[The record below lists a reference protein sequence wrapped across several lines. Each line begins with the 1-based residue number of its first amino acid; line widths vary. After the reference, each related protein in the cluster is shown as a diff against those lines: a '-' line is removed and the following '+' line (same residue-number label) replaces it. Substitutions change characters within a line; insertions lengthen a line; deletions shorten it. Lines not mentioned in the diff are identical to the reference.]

1 MSRFFFP
8 GLLASVLIVLF
19 ADEILAQ
26 SARVNQEDYKIHIKK
41 SGEEIKV
48 DGILDETIWTT
59 SEVATDFWMSEP
71 IDGEKVPDEY
81 DTEAMITYDDQFIYV
96 AAKCHSPDPVLMTT
110 LKRDNGDIWSG
121 DVFYVNIDPLNETT
135 NGFVFVTN
143 TAGVQFEALL
153 GGGSFLRGGG
163 GGGGNFTQAWDQTW
177 FSEAKV
183 YDDYWTVEIAIPFKS
198 LRFAEKGEWGINFS
212 RGLSSQNQFHSWVP
226 IPVQFMTIDLGH
238 TGALVWDDVPKSSK
252 SNISVIPYVLGSTNR
267 NIEDGEDAVNNA
279 RVGGD
284 AKIAITPSLNLDLT
298 INPDF
303 SQVDVDE
310 QVTNLTT
317 VNIRFPERRLFFLEN
332 SDIFSEIG
340 IPPMRPFFS
349 RRIGLDEDGAPIPI
363 TYGARLSG
371 NVNKDLRIGVMNLQT
386 RETNEFSGQ
395 NYTSLSINQ
404 QIFGR
409 SQLKGYFHN
418 RQSTTEDGN
427 ALNDYNRIGGVEYTY
442 LSNDGKWR
450 GIAGLG
456 LSWSPELTDDNYFYN
471 IAIGRDTRNFSFYSN
486 LAGVGNN
493 YRSDVGFIPRLDHF
507 DAVQDT
513 TVQIGFHHGFTT
525 ATYRIIPKDNSTINQ
540 HAIGVRNILDY
551 TRDGLKLIQNR
562 TIASYTLILSN
573 TSSFDISFNHD
584 NQGLQRPFA
593 FTEAEPLPVA
603 RYTFNYI
610 EANYESDNRKQFSYS
625 LGVLRGGFY
634 NGDRTQYAVRLN
646 YRTQPWGNFALNFT
660 YNEIEFPI
668 EFGSEELFL
677 ISPRIDIN
685 FSRDIFWTTFLQYNT
700 QAENFNINSRLQWR
714 FKPLSDLF
722 LVYTDNY
729 ATDIW
734 GPTNRGIVL
743 KMNYWL
749 NL

>member
-1 MSRFFFP
+1 MFRYALS
-8 GLLASVLIVLF
+8 LLFISITICTFSSKVVCQ
-19 ADEILAQ
+19 AQ
-26 SARVNQEDYKIHIKK
+26 RVNQEDYKIDMLKTTEEVIID
-41 SGEEIKV
+41 GVLNEEI
-48 DGILDETIWTT
+48 WTK
-59 SEVATDFWMSEP
+59 SDVATDFWMSEP

-96 AAKCHSPDPVLMTT
+96 GAKCHSPDPVLMTT

-153 GGGSFLRGGG
+153 GGGSFVRGGG

-183 YDDYWTVEIAIPFKS
+183 YDNYWTVEIAIPFKS
-198 LRFAEKGEWGINFS
+198 LRYADKGEWGINFS

-238 TGALVWDDVPKSSK
+238 TGALIWDDVPENSK
-252 SNISVIPYVLGSTNR
+252 SNISVIPYVLASTNR
-267 NIEDGEDAVNNA
+267 NIEDAEDAVNNL

-340 IPPMRPFFS
+340 IPPIRPFFS
-349 RRIGLDEDGAPIPI
+349 RRIGLDANGGALPI
-363 TYGARLSG
+363 TYCARLSG

-386 RETNEFSGQ
+386 RETEEFSGQ
-395 NYTSLSINQ
+395 NYTSLSVNQ
-404 QIFGR
+404 QVFGR
-409 SQLKGYFHN
+409 SQFKGYFHN
-418 RQSTTEDGN
+418 RQNTTDDN
-427 ALNDYNRIGGVEYTY
+427 DPLNDYNRVGGFEYTY
-442 LSNDGKWR
+442 LSNDSKWR
-450 GIAGLG
+450 GIAGFG
-456 LSWSPELTDDNYFYN
+456 LSWSPELTNDNYLYN
-471 IAIGRDTRNFSFYSN
+471 VAIGRDTRTFSFYTN
-486 LAGVGNN
+486 VAGVGNN

-507 DAVQDT
+507 DAALDT

-525 ATYRIIPKDNSTINQ
+525 ASYRLFPEISATINS
-540 HAIGVRNILDY
+540 HVFNVRNILDY
-551 TRDGLKLIQNR
+551 TKDGLDLIQNR
-562 TIASYTLILSN
+562 TIVSYELNMNN
-573 TSSFDISFNHD
+573 TSGVFFNFNHER
-584 NQGLQRPFA
+584 QGLIRPFT
-593 FTEAEPLPVA
+593 FTENPLPVG
-603 RYTFNYI
+603 RYNFNYAEI
-610 EANYESDNRKQFSYS
+610 GYDSDVRKNFNYGLSY
-625 LGVLRGGFY
+625 LNGGFY
-634 NGDRTQYAVRLN
+634 NGNRTQYVLRLS
-646 YRTQPWGNFALNFT
+646 YRTQPWGNFGVNFN
-660 YNEIEFPI
+660 YNQLDLLS
-668 EFGSEELFL
+668 EFGESEFYLVSSRME
-677 ISPRIDIN
+677 IN
-685 FSRDIFWTTFLQYNT
+685 FSRNIFWTTFLQFNT
-700 QAENFNINSRLQWR
+700 QQENFNINSRLQWR

-722 LVYTDNY
+722 LVYTENY
-729 ATDIW
+729 NTDIW
-734 GPTNRGIVL
+734 GARNRGVVL
-743 KMNYWL
+743 KMNYWI

>member
-1 MSRFFFP
+1 MCKS
-8 GLLASVLIVLF
+8 LLSYLF
-19 ADEILAQ
+19 CFILVSATWQYADGQ
-26 SARVNQEDYKIHIKK
+26 TQRVNQEDYHINIQK
-41 SGEEIKV
+41 STEEINV
-48 DGILDETIWTT
+48 DGILDESIWSTA
-59 SEVATDFWMSEP
+59 EVATDFWMSEP

-81 DTEAMITYDDQFIYV
+81 DTEAMITYDDQYIYV

-153 GGGSFLRGGG
+153 GGGAFRRGGG
-163 GGGGNFTQAWDQTW
+163 GGGGNITNAWDQTW

-183 YDDYWTVEIAIPFKS
+183 HDGYWTVEMAIPFKS
-198 LRFAEKGEWGINFS
+198 LRYAEKGEWGINFS

-226 IPVQFMTIDLGH
+226 IPLQFMTIDLGH

-252 SNISVIPYVLGSTNR
+252 SNISLIPYVLGSSNV
-267 NIEDGEDAVNNA
+267 NIEDGEPAVNTG
-279 RVGGD
+279 RIGGD

-363 TYGARLSG
+363 AYGARLSG
-371 NVNKDLRIGVMNLQT
+371 NLNKDLRIGVMNLQT
-386 RETNEFSGQ
+386 NRTDEFAAQ
-395 NYTSLSINQ
+395 NYTSVSLNQ
-404 QIFGR
+404 QVFGR
-409 SQLKGYFHN
+409 SQIKGYFHN
-418 RQSTTEDGN
+418 RQSTSADVDP
-427 ALNDYNRIGGVEYTY
+427 LKDYNRIGGAEYTY
-442 LSNDGKWR
+442 LSNDSKWR

-456 LSWSPELTDDNYFYN
+456 FSWSPELTDDNYFYN
-471 IAIGRDTRNFSFYSN
+471 LAIGRDTRKFSFYTN
-486 LAGVGNN
+486 VAGVGNN

-507 DAVQDT
+507 DAEQDT

-525 ATYRIIPKDNSTINQ
+525 LTYRLFPEESDAINSHI
-540 HAIGVRNILDY
+540 IGVRNILDY
-551 TRDGLKLIQNR
+551 ARDGFELIQNR
-562 TIASYTLILSN
+562 TILSYNLNLNN
-573 TSSFDISFNHD
+573 TSEIGFSYNHD
-584 NQGLQRPFA
+584 RQGLLRPFA
-593 FTEAEPLPVA
+593 FTEDDPLPVGS
-603 RYTFNYI
+603 YTFNYFEI
-610 EANYESDNRKQFSYS
+610 GYDSDRRKNFNY
-625 LGVLRGGFY
+625 GVSFLNGGFY
-634 NGDRTQYAVRLN
+634 NGDRTQYTARLE
-646 YRTQPWGNFALNFT
+646 YRTQPWGNFGVNFV
-660 YNEIEFPI
+660 YNQLTFPSDFGESEF
-668 EFGSEELFL
+668 FL
-677 ISPRIDIN
+677 ISPRAEIN
-685 FSRDIFWTTFLQYNT
+685 FSRNIFWTTFLQFNT
-700 QAENFNINSRLQWR
+700 QRENFNINSRLQWR
-714 FKPLSDLF
+714 FKPLSDIF
-722 LVYTDNY
+722 IVYTDNY

-734 GPTNRGIVL
+734 AARNRGIVL
-743 KMNYWL
+743 KVNYWI

>member
-1 MSRFFFP
+1 MLISMSFRV
-8 GLLASVLIVLF
+8 S
-19 ADEILAQ
+19 AQ
-26 SARVNQEDYKIHIKK
+26 AERVNQEDYKIHIQKVA
-41 SGEEIKV
+41 EEINI
-48 DGILDETIWTT
+48 DGILDEGVWSTA
-59 SEVATDFWMSEP
+59 EVATDFWMSEP

-81 DTEAMITYDDQFIYV
+81 DTEAMITYDDQYIYI

-110 LKRDNGDIWSG
+110 LKRDNGDIWDG

-143 TAGVQFEALL
+143 TSGVQFEALL
-153 GGGSFLRGGG
+153 GGGAFRRGGG
-163 GGGGNFTQAWDQTW
+163 GGGSSITNAWDQTW

-183 YDDYWTVEIAIPFKS
+183 YDDYWTIEMAIPFKS
-198 LRFAEKGEWGINFS
+198 LRYGDKERWGINFS

-226 IPVQFMTIDLGH
+226 IPLQFMTIDLGH
-238 TGALVWDDVPKSSK
+238 TGALVWDNAPKKST
-252 SNISVIPYVLGSTNR
+252 SNISVVPYVLASTNKD
-267 NIEDGEDAVNNA
+267 IENAQDAVNVA

-284 AKIAITPSLNLDLT
+284 AKVAVTPSLNLDLT

-371 NVNKDLRIGVMNLQT
+371 NINKDLRIGVMNLQT
-386 RETNEFSGQ
+386 RQTDEFSGQ
-395 NYTSLSINQ
+395 NYTSLSVNQ
-404 QIFGR
+404 QVLGR

-427 ALNDYNRIGGVEYTY
+427 PLNDYNRVGGVEYTY
-442 LSNDGKWR
+442 LSNDSKWR
-450 GIAGLG
+450 GIAGFG

-471 IAIGRDTRNFSFYSN
+471 IAIGRDSRTFSFYSN

-507 DAVQDT
+507 DAVLDT

-525 ATYRIIPKDNSTINQ
+525 ATYRLFPENSTAINS
-540 HAIGVRNILDY
+540 HSFGVRNILDY
-551 TRDGLKLIQNR
+551 TRDELRLIQNR
-562 TIASYTLILSN
+562 TILSYQLNLNN
-573 TSSFDISFNHD
+573 TSGVSFSFNHD
-584 NQGLQRPFA
+584 QQGLIRPFA
-593 FTEAEPLPVA
+593 FTEEDPLPIG
-603 RYTFNYI
+603 RYNFNYF
-610 EANYESDNRKQFSYS
+610 EVGYNSDRRKSFNYSVSFLN
-625 LGVLRGGFY
+625 GGFY
-634 NGDRTQYAVRLN
+634 NGDRTQYIARVA
-646 YRTQPWGNFALNFT
+646 YRTQPWGNFGVNFV
-660 YNEIEFPI
+660 YNQLTFPSDFGESEF
-668 EFGSEELFL
+668 FL
-677 ISPRIDIN
+677 ISPRAEIN
-685 FSRDIFWTTFLQYNT
+685 FSRNIFWTTFLQYNT
-700 QAENFNINSRLQWR
+700 QANNFNINSRLQWR

-722 LVYTDNY
+722 IVYTDNY

-734 GPTNRGIVL
+734 SPKNRGIVL
-743 KMNYWL
+743 KLNYWI

>member
-1 MSRFFFP
+1 MYRLFIHSLTIC
-8 GLLASVLIVLF
+8 GIVCLSASQLEGQ
-19 ADEILAQ
+19 DQ
-26 SARVNQEDYKIHIKK
+26 RVNQEDYKIRIIKTVEK
-41 SGEEIKV
+41 IQV
-48 DGILDETIWTT
+48 DGILDEDIWTR
-59 SEVATDFWMSEP
+59 SEIATDFWMSEP
-71 IDGEKVPDEY
+71 IDGEKVPEEY

-153 GGGSFLRGGG
+153 GGGSFVRGGG

-183 YDDYWTVEIAIPFKS
+183 YDTYWTVEIAIPFKS
-198 LRFAEKGEWGINFS
+198 LRYADKEEWGINFS

-238 TGALVWDDVPKSSK
+238 TGALIWDDAPKKSK
-252 SNISVIPYVLGSTNR
+252 SNISVIPYVLASNTKD
-267 NIEDGEDAVNNA
+267 IENAEDAVNNL

-284 AKIAITPSLNLDLT
+284 AKIAVTPSLNLDLT

-363 TYGARLSG
+363 SYGARLSG
-371 NVNKDLRIGVMNLQT
+371 NVNKDLRVGVMNLQT
-386 RETNEFSGQ
+386 RETDDFSGQ
-395 NYTSLSINQ
+395 NYTSLSLNQ
-404 QIFGR
+404 QVFGR

-418 RQSTTEDGN
+418 RQSTTDD
-427 ALNDYNRIGGVEYTY
+427 NDPSNDSNRVGGVEYTY
-442 LSNDGKWR
+442 LSNDSKWR
-450 GIAGLG
+450 GIAGFG
-456 LSWSPELTDDNYFYN
+456 LSWTPELTDDNYFYN
-471 IAIGRDTRNFSFYSN
+471 LALGRDTRTFSFYSN
-486 LAGVGNN
+486 IAGVGNN

-507 DAVQDT
+507 DAELDT

-525 ATYRIIPKDNSTINQ
+525 ASYRLFPENSNTINS
-540 HAIGVRNILDY
+540 HVFNVRNILDY
-551 TRDGLKLIQNR
+551 TRDGLNLIQNR
-562 TIASYTLILSN
+562 TILSYQLNMNN
-573 TSSFDISFNHD
+573 TSGVFFNFNHD
-584 NQGLQRPFA
+584 QQGLIRPFT
-593 FTEAEPLPVA
+593 FTENPLSVG
-603 RYTFNYI
+603 RYNFNYA
-610 EANYESDNRKQFSYS
+610 EVGYDSDRRKQFFYS
-625 LGVLRGGFY
+625 LSYLNGGFY
-634 NGDRTQYAVRLN
+634 NGERTEYALRLS
-646 YRTQPWGNFALNFT
+646 YRTQPWGNFGLNFV
-660 YNEIEFPI
+660 YNELDLPS
-668 EFGSEELFL
+668 EFGDSAFYL
-677 ISPRIDIN
+677 ISSRMEIN
-685 FSRDIFWTTFLQYNT
+685 FSRNIFWTTFLQFNT
-700 QAENFNINSRLQWR
+700 QQNNFNINSRIQWR

-743 KMNYWL
+743 KMNYWI

>member
-1 MSRFFFP
+1 MKEFLTSL
-8 GLLASVLIVLF
+8 GTLICLCCLSNP
-19 ADEILAQ
+19 ILG
-26 SARVNQEDYKIHIKK
+26 QETFDIK
-41 SGEEIKV
+41 GNYRINIQRATDEIKV
-48 DGILDETIWTT
+48 DGVLDE
-59 SEVATDFWMSEP
+59 ATWASADIATNFWMSEP
-71 IDGEKVPDEY
+71 IDGERVPDE
-81 DTEAMITYDDQFIYV
+81 DQTEAMVTYDDQFIYV
-96 AAKCHSPDPVLMTT
+96 AAKCYSNDPILMPT

-135 NGFVFVTN
+135 NGFLFVTN

-153 GGGSFLRGGG
+153 GGGSMRRGGG
-163 GGGGNFTQAWDQTW
+163 GGGGNINRAWDQTW
-177 FSEAKV
+177 YSEAQV
-183 YDDYWTVEIAIPFKS
+183 YDGYWTVEMAIPFKS
-198 LRFAEKGEWGINFS
+198 LRYAEKDVWGINFS
-212 RGLSSQNQFHSWVP
+212 RGLSAKNQFHSWTP

-238 TGALVWDDVPKSSK
+238 TGNIVWDQKPKASK
-252 SNISVIPYVLGSTNR
+252 SNIAVIPYVLGATNKD
-267 NIEDGEDAVNNA
+267 IEAGDPTVNTA

-284 AKIAITPSLNLDLT
+284 AKIAVTPSLNLDLT

-310 QVTNLTT
+310 QVTNLST

-332 SDIFSEIG
+332 SDLFSEIG
-340 IPPMRPFFS
+340 IPPMRQFFS

-363 TYGARLSG
+363 AYGARLSG
-371 NVNKDLRIGVMNLQT
+371 NLNKDLRIGVMNLQT
-386 RETNEFSGQ
+386 RQTEEFTAQ
-395 NYTSLSINQ
+395 NYTSIAVQ
-404 QIFGR
+404 QQVLGR
-409 SQLKGYFHN
+409 SLVKGYVHN
-418 RQSTTEDGN
+418 RQATGDN
-427 ALNDYNRIGGVEYTY
+427 PDPLKDYNRIAGVEYTY
-442 LSNDGKWR
+442 LSQDSKWR
-450 GIAGLG
+450 GIAGFG

-471 IAIGRDTRNFSFYSN
+471 IAIGRDTRTFSFYSN

-493 YRSDVGFIPRLDHF
+493 YRADMGFIPRFDHY

-513 TVQIGFHHGFTT
+513 TVKIGYHHGFTT
-525 ATYRIIPKDNSTINQ
+525 MTYRIIPKDNTKINQ
-540 HAIGVRNILDY
+540 HSFGLRNIIDY
-551 TRDGLKLIQNR
+551 TKDGLRLIQNR
-562 TIASYTLILSN
+562 TIASYTMTLSN

-603 RYTFNYI
+603 RYTFNYV

-625 LGVLRGGFY
+625 LGVLRGGFF
-634 NGDRTQYAVRLN
+634 NGDRTQYAIRLN

-660 YNEIEFPI
+660 YNEIDFPTD
-668 EFGSEELFL
+668 FGSEELFL
-677 ISPRIDIN
+677 ISPRVDIN

-700 QAENFNINSRLQWR
+700 QAENFNINSRIQWR

-734 GPTNRGIVL
+734 GPKNRGVVL
-743 KMNYWL
+743 KMNYWI